1 MKRKRYK
8 YSKLFRDIY
17 KFRGYTYNEIIIKD
31 DVVHIFLRRTRKTA
45 ICSNCGRRNPLRGDS
60 YKRTVRDLDLGT
72 KKCFITFFEEKLRC
86 VCGFRGY
93 EDLNFARSYSRC
105 TIRFEEFIYI
115 LCEKMTIS
123 DVCDIVQLDWKT
135 VKNIDKYY
143 IKQQIVSLRN
153 ITPGRIGI
161 DEIAYEKGHKYLTI
175 VRDLDLNGV
184 IWVGLNR
191 KKETLDEFFNE
202 IGERKQALVELVV
215 VDMWDPYIASIREY
229 CPNADIVIDK
239 FHIVKKANEALDNI
253 RKKEFANANEKERLN
268 MKRKRFIILK
278 RNKNLNEKQ
287 RERLSELMRN
297 NDTLYKSYLLKE
309 QISDIFDEDDYENA
323 LKRLNEWTDNVFE
336 SEIEPFKKMIK
347 TLRKYFYGIRNYFKH
362 KVTNAASE
370 GFNTKINIVRRRAYG
385 FWDIDYFI
393 LKIFQT
399 CGVMKL

>member
-1 MKRKRYK
+1 M
-8 YSKLFRDIY
+8 LFRDIY
-17 KFRGYTYNEIIIKD
+17 KFRGYTYNEIIIKE

-45 ICSNCGRRNPLRGDS
+45 TCSNCGKRNPLRGDS

-93 EDLNFARSYSRC
+93 EYLSFARSYSRC
-105 TIRFEEFIYI
+105 TIRFEEFVYK

-153 ITPGRIGI
+153 ITPERIGV
-161 DEIAYEKGHKYLTI
+161 DEIAYDKGHKYLTV
-175 VRDLDLNGV
+175 VRDLELNGV

-202 IGERKQALVELVV
+202 IGEQKQALVELVV

-229 CPNADIVIDK
+229 CPDADIVIDK

-309 QISDIFDEDDYENA
+309 QISDIFDEKDYENA

-399 CGVMKL
+399 CGVMKI